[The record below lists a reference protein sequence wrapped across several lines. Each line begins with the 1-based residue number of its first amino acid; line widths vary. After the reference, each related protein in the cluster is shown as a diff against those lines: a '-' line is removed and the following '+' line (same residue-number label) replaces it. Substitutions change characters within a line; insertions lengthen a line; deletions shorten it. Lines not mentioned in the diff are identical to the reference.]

1 MEEKRFV
8 MRFTRIELILIQQ
21 LIWKILQDP
30 NINRDDTKEMLRK
43 IDNRINRRTAL
54 TMYTKEK
61 FPLEY
66 TVLEELSE
74 KLGIQLW
81 R

>member
-1 MEEKRFV
+1 MEEKKFT
-8 MRFTRIELILIQQ
+8 MRFTRIELMLIQQ
-21 LIWKILQDP
+21 LMWKLLNGSKVPEQ
-30 NINRDDTKEMLRK
+30 TKEIMRK
-43 IDNRINRRTAL
+43 IENRINRKTAL

-61 FPLEY
+61 FPLEF
-66 TVLEELSE
+66 TVLEELGE